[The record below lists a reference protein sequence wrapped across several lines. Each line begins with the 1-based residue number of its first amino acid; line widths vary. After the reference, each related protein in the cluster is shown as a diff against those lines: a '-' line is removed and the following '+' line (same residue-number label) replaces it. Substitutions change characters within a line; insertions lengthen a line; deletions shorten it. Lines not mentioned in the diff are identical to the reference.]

1 MTNPYKDEEKGLWSR
16 GFVLRAA
23 VPSWSPRTGSNAAA
37 RMCEPGDVGR
47 PGKGSCVLALA
58 LGQGNRPGPC
68 RDLTLKHKVKVL
80 ILVSR
85 KTVTGDPIRK
95 NRIKPWN

>member
-1 MTNPYKDEEKGLWSR
+1 MVQRFCSPRLCCLPGLPGLAAMQQLGCVSLGCGPTGEGQLCSGLGTRSR
-16 GFVLRAA
+16 G
-23 VPSWSPRTGSNAAA
+23 T
-37 RMCEPGDVGR
+37 
-47 PGKGSCVLALA
+47 
-58 LGQGNRPGPC
+58 GQGPAE
-68 RDLTLKHKVKVL
+68 DLTLKHKVKVL